1 MWVISG
7 ETVRAGKWD
16 KWGKRDKMEWIV
28 FGGAALL
35 FAASVA
41 VLLYVRKGLVQY
53 TTQLMYSLDA
63 ILAGEDGIDFR
74 EDREMLNGKLQAKL
88 NQLNEV
94 IEQRAG
100 ENLRQRE
107 LLEAIISDISHQVKT
122 PIASIRMYHDLL
134 GRKELGKSRRAE
146 FLGAVGHQ
154 VDKLEFFMKSMIRM
168 SRLETGIVQVQPKQN
183 PVYELIAQ
191 AVCDV
196 ALKAEKKKIDIV
208 IDESVESSES
218 DGEKLSAY
226 FDARWTAEAVF
237 NILDNSVKYTQD
249 GGKIVISA
257 RKTDFFVRIGIR
269 DNGRGI
275 AEARIPLIF
284 KRFYREPESADV
296 EGVGIGLYLAR
307 EIVMNQKGFIEVH
320 SREGEGTAVFVNL
333 PVEIF

>member
-1 MWVISG
+1 VWVISG

-275 AEARIPLIF
+275 AEARIPLVF

-307 EIVMNQKGFIEVH
+307 EIVMNQRGFIEVH

>member
-1 MWVISG
+1 
-7 ETVRAGKWD
+7 
-16 KWGKRDKMEWIV
+16 MEWIV

-208 IDESVESSES
+208 IDESVESAES
-218 DGEKLSAY
+218 GGEKLSAY

>member
-134 GRKELGKSRRAE
+134 GRKELGKGRRAE

-275 AEARIPLIF
+275 AEARIPLVF

-307 EIVMNQKGFIEVH
+307 EIVMNQRGFIEVH

>member
-1 MWVISG
+1 
-7 ETVRAGKWD
+7 
-16 KWGKRDKMEWIV
+16 MEWIV

-35 FAASVA
+35 FAASAA
-41 VLLYVRKGLVQY
+41 VLLYVRIGLVQY
-53 TTQLMYSLDA
+53 TTQLLYSLDA
-63 ILAGEDGIDFR
+63 ILAGEEGIDLR

-88 NQLNEV
+88 SRLNEV
-94 IEQRAG
+94 MEQRAG

-134 GRKELGKSRRAE
+134 GRKELEESRRAE

-208 IDESVESSES
+208 IDESVESAES
-218 DGEKLSAY
+218 GGEKLSAY

-249 GGKIVISA
+249 GGKVIISA

-284 KRFYREPESADV
+284 KRFYREPESADI

-307 EIVMNQKGFIEVH
+307 EIVMSQKGFIEVH

>member
-1 MWVISG
+1 VWVISG

-134 GRKELGKSRRAE
+134 GRKELGKGRRAE

-275 AEARIPLIF
+275 AEARIPLVF

-307 EIVMNQKGFIEVH
+307 EIVMNQRGFIEVH

>member
-1 MWVISG
+1 
-7 ETVRAGKWD
+7 
-16 KWGKRDKMEWIV
+16 MEWIV

-226 FDARWTAEAVF
+226 FDARWTGGVVF

-275 AEARIPLIF
+275 AEARIPLVF

-307 EIVMNQKGFIEVH
+307 EIVMNQRGFIEVH

>member
-1 MWVISG
+1 MN
-7 ETVRAGKWD
+7 
-16 KWGKRDKMEWIV
+16 WIV
-28 FGGAALL
+28 LGSAALL

-41 VLLYVRKGLVQY
+41 ILLYVRKGLVQY

-275 AEARIPLIF
+275 AEARIPLVF

-307 EIVMNQKGFIEVH
+307 EIVMNQRGFIEVH